1 MQDSVQTNIEKVK
14 LSLHEIVQNVLGISL
29 DVQMQIL
36 FSVLLFI
43 FIWAL
48 RRIISKFII
57 EKFEDYKERYFWGKT
72 LKTVT
77 VIFGLIVLSRIWF
90 GIFESI
96 GTFMGLLS
104 AGLAIAF
111 QDLLVNIGGWLFIT
125 TRKPFKNGDRVQI
138 GDVTGDVIDIRL
150 FQFSVIEV
158 GNWVDADQ
166 STGRII
172 HIPNGYVFTKWQ
184 ANYTEGFEYIWDEIP
199 VLLTFESDW
208 KKGKEILTK
217 IINDKTI
224 SLSSNAQKQIKEAS
238 KNFMIFYNKLTP
250 IVYTDVKDSGVLLT
264 MRYICGVKKRRGTK
278 EIIWEAVL
286 NEFAKHKNI
295 DFAYPTTRF
304 YNNRTE
310 GKEAVPSE

>member
-1 MQDSVQTNIEKVK
+1 MQDSVQTNMEKVK

-36 FSVLLFI
+36 FSILLFI

-77 VIFGLIVLSRIWF
+77 VIFALIVLSRIWF

-125 TRKPFKNGDRVQI
+125 IRKPFKNGDRVQI

-199 VLLTFESDW
+199 VLLTFDLDGETVFVLRD
-208 KKGKEILTK
+208 E
-217 IINDKTI
+217 
-224 SLSSNAQKQIKEAS
+224 
-238 KNFMIFYNKLTP
+238 
-250 IVYTDVKDSGVLLT
+250 YTDDGSH
-264 MRYICGVKKRRGTK
+264 
-278 EIIWEAVL
+278 L
-286 NEFAKHKNI
+286 NELGRKIAARELIRTIAKKI
-295 DFAYPTTRF
+295 RA
-304 YNNRTE
+304 
-310 GKEAVPSE
+310 GEAQSSPGVGAPASEL